1 MHANLLFQPP
11 QTPFAARAYKAAGL
25 MSSAIEA
32 WRKAADCL
40 YHMNNLKAAAVV
52 LESAAREV
60 SAAKDDAT
68 KVEAARLYAE
78 AAGFLQES
86 GETVRAADLKLRASK
101 LVETIDPALA
111 LRFIDESIALFEGDT
126 DKDVYSVDPLRKAM
140 QAQLSLGKHASAMR
154 TMDRLWVV
162 WARLDQKHNLY
173 KLVLSRVI
181 LLLAAADP
189 VAAQREYESRLDVAG
204 FTATQEAHATE
215 DLIQAYSELREGAK
229 KSSSKCITK

>member
-1 MHANLLFQPP
+1 
-11 QTPFAARAYKAAGL
+11 

-101 LVETIDPALA
+101 LVESFDPALA

-215 DLIQAYSELREGAK
+215 DLIQAYSELKTECLMPRHHYFADTLTT
-229 KSSSKCITK
+229 SSF